1 MRSGQCPLLALS
13 GHALLQCMSPLL
25 TQSGHRPA
33 FHVAV
38 AKWSR
43 PLSRHSFEPI
53 RCRLLSQGADMR
65 RRQFL
70 GVLGGA
76 AAAWPL
82 AVRAQQPA
90 MPVIGFLSPGS
101 LEADTSRMNAV
112 RQGLA
117 EIGYVEGQNAAIEY
131 RGAQY
136 QHDRL
141 SALAADLVNRRVA
154 AIIVVSASGA
164 LAAKAATNTIPI
176 VFSIGADPVQLSLV
190 TSLNRPSGNITGIY
204 VLNVA
209 VTGKR
214 LELLRESVPTARVIG
229 YLANPKS
236 AATAPE
242 TKELYEAARALGVEL
257 RVLNAANESEI
268 DTAFATL
275 AKERSVPLVVSSDN
289 LFTDRPVRLAVLAAR
304 HAIPAICP
312 YREFAA
318 AGGLMSY
325 GTDLADAYR
334 VVGAYAGRILKG
346 AKPTDLPVHQAVKV
360 QLVINLKTAKAL
372 GLGVPTSVLARAD
385 EVIE

>member
-1 MRSGQCPLLALS
+1 
-13 GHALLQCMSPLL
+13 
-25 TQSGHRPA
+25 
-33 FHVAV
+33 
-38 AKWSR
+38 
-43 PLSRHSFEPI
+43 
-53 RCRLLSQGADMR
+53 MR

-141 SALAADLVNRRVA
+141 SELAADLVNRRVA

-214 LELLRESVPTARVIG
+214 LELLRETVPTARVIG

-242 TKELYEAARALGVEL
+242 TKELREAARALGVEL

-372 GLGVPTSVLARAD
+372 GLGVPATVLARAD

>member
-1 MRSGQCPLLALS
+1 
-13 GHALLQCMSPLL
+13 
-25 TQSGHRPA
+25 
-33 FHVAV
+33 
-38 AKWSR
+38 
-43 PLSRHSFEPI
+43 
-53 RCRLLSQGADMR
+53 MR

-176 VFSIGADPVQLSLV
+176 VFTIGADPVQLSLV
-190 TSLNRPSGNITGIY
+190 TSLNRPSGNVTGIY

-214 LELLRESVPTARVIG
+214 LELLRETVPTARVIG

-242 TKELYEAARALGVEL
+242 TKELHEAARALGVEL

-372 GLGVPTSVLARAD
+372 GLTVPPSLLARAN

>member
-1 MRSGQCPLLALS
+1 MKR
-13 GHALLQCMSPLL
+13 
-25 TQSGHRPA
+25 RE
-33 FHVAV
+33 F
-38 AKWSR
+38 
-43 PLSRHSFEPI
+43 I
-53 RCRLLSQGADMR
+53 RLL
-65 RRQFL
+65 
-70 GVLGGA
+70 GGTTTV
-76 AAAWPL
+76 WPI
-82 AVRAQQPA
+82 AVRAQQSA

-141 SALAADLVNRRVA
+141 SELAADLVNRRVA

-176 VFSIGADPVQLSLV
+176 VFTIGADPVQLSLV

-214 LELLRESVPTARVIG
+214 LELLRESVSTARVIG

-242 TKELYEAARALGVEL
+242 TKELHEAARALGVEL

>member
-1 MRSGQCPLLALS
+1 
-13 GHALLQCMSPLL
+13 
-25 TQSGHRPA
+25 
-33 FHVAV
+33 
-38 AKWSR
+38 
-43 PLSRHSFEPI
+43 
-53 RCRLLSQGADMR
+53 MR

-101 LEADTSRMNAV
+101 LEADTRRMNAV

-242 TKELYEAARALGVEL
+242 TKELREAARALGVEL

-346 AKPTDLPVHQAVKV
+346 AKPTNLPVHQAVKV

-372 GLGVPTSVLARAD
+372 GLTVPPTLLARAD

>member
-1 MRSGQCPLLALS
+1 
-13 GHALLQCMSPLL
+13 
-25 TQSGHRPA
+25 
-33 FHVAV
+33 
-38 AKWSR
+38 
-43 PLSRHSFEPI
+43 
-53 RCRLLSQGADMR
+53 MR

-76 AAAWPL
+76 AATWPL

-242 TKELYEAARALGVEL
+242 TKELHEAARALGVEL

-372 GLGVPTSVLARAD
+372 GLGVPATVLARAD

>member
-1 MRSGQCPLLALS
+1 
-13 GHALLQCMSPLL
+13 
-25 TQSGHRPA
+25 
-33 FHVAV
+33 
-38 AKWSR
+38 
-43 PLSRHSFEPI
+43 
-53 RCRLLSQGADMR
+53 MR
-65 RRQFL
+65 RRDFL
-70 GVLGGA
+70 GALGGA
-76 AAAWPL
+76 VAAWPVV
-82 AVRAQQPA
+82 ARAHQST

-101 LEADTSRMNAV
+101 LQADTSRMNAV

-176 VFSIGADPVQLSLV
+176 IFTIGADPVQLSLV
-190 TSLNRPSGNITGIY
+190 TNLNRPSGNITGIY

-214 LELLRESVPTARVIG
+214 LELLRETVPTARFIS

-242 TKELYEAARALGVEL
+242 TKELHEAARAVGVEL

-360 QLVINLKTAKAL
+360 QLVINLKTAKTL
-372 GLGVPTSVLARAD
+372 GLGVPATVLARAD
-385 EVIE
+385 ELIE

>member
-1 MRSGQCPLLALS
+1 
-13 GHALLQCMSPLL
+13 
-25 TQSGHRPA
+25 
-33 FHVAV
+33 
-38 AKWSR
+38 
-43 PLSRHSFEPI
+43 
-53 RCRLLSQGADMR
+53 MR

-214 LELLRESVPTARVIG
+214 LELLRESVSTARVIG

-242 TKELYEAARALGVEL
+242 TKELREAARALGVEL

>member
-1 MRSGQCPLLALS
+1 
-13 GHALLQCMSPLL
+13 
-25 TQSGHRPA
+25 
-33 FHVAV
+33 
-38 AKWSR
+38 
-43 PLSRHSFEPI
+43 
-53 RCRLLSQGADMR
+53 MR

-242 TKELYEAARALGVEL
+242 TKELHEAARALGVEL

-325 GTDLADAYR
+325 GPDLADAYR
-334 VVGAYAGRILKG
+334 QVGIYAGRILKG

-360 QLVINLKTAKAL
+360 EMVINLKTAKAL
-372 GLGVPTSVLARAD
+372 GITFPLPLLGGAD
-385 EVIE
+385 MVVE

>member
-1 MRSGQCPLLALS
+1 
-13 GHALLQCMSPLL
+13 
-25 TQSGHRPA
+25 
-33 FHVAV
+33 
-38 AKWSR
+38 
-43 PLSRHSFEPI
+43 
-53 RCRLLSQGADMR
+53 MR

-214 LELLRESVPTARVIG
+214 LELLRETVPTARVIG

-242 TKELYEAARALGVEL
+242 TKELHEAARALGVEL

-346 AKPTDLPVHQAVKV
+346 AQPTDLPVHQAVKV

-372 GLGVPTSVLARAD
+372 GLPIPPALLARAD

>member
-1 MRSGQCPLLALS
+1 
-13 GHALLQCMSPLL
+13 
-25 TQSGHRPA
+25 
-33 FHVAV
+33 
-38 AKWSR
+38 
-43 PLSRHSFEPI
+43 
-53 RCRLLSQGADMR
+53 MR

-190 TSLNRPSGNITGIY
+190 TSLNRPSGNVTGIY

-214 LELLRESVPTARVIG
+214 LELLRETVPTARVIG

-242 TKELYEAARALGVEL
+242 TKELHEAARALGVEL

-372 GLGVPTSVLARAD
+372 GLGVPATILARAD